1 MRRVGYRSY
10 LTRVSGTTVLLY
22 TQLLNL
28 QTLHAFRIFSIFFS
42 FVYVF
47 IFALSTDCKFR
58 TILNL
63 KNLFAN
69 LQTFWGEFFHCVF
82 NLVKVIKSEERAV
95 FSMAF
100 FKDFPVG
107 GGIF

>member
-1 MRRVGYRSY
+1 LFFKNIYS
-10 LTRVSGTTVLLY
+10 VL
-22 TQLLNL
+22 
-28 QTLHAFRIFSIFFS
+28 
-42 FVYVF
+42 
-47 IFALSTDCKFR
+47 

-95 FSMAF
+95 FWF
-100 FKDFPVG
+100 GKRQE
-107 GGIF
+107 I